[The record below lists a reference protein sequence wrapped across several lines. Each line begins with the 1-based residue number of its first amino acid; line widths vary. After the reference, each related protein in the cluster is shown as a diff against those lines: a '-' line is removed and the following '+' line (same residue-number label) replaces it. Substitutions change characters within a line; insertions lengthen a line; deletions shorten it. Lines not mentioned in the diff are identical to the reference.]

1 VNRRLNIVGFLIAL
15 VLGFPGLA
23 LGLEWS
29 GTVTGKAS
37 YQFDTSDFDYGVT
50 VNALSTLDMGEGY
63 YLHADLSLK
72 YQDENN
78 FRPFRLNELYLQ
90 GSNAPWD
97 RVDFKAGFLELT
109 WGASDVLSPVDVLNP
124 RPFSLSMDSESFK
137 DKIPVPAVDV
147 EWYFSDTWSLE
158 LFYQPY
164 FMSNFVPSFV
174 KEQMILGSLASFLPL
189 VPEQTSVTIEETA
202 PAVDFLSPIWAV
214 RTRGSVG
221 NFDVALSFQS
231 GYYLSSF
238 PYRID
243 VTQGEDGSTS
253 LAVLSGYPRRSILG
267 LEFQGFIEGLE
278 GVTVRGDLAW
288 VFPEP
293 WIQQIFVNGSPVSTA
308 SILDEPYWKAS
319 LGIDYTHE
327 NFYINLNY
335 LLGNPFEE
343 GENISPYL
351 YLVTNWESEDGKWKP
366 FWNSVLSL
374 SDGSM
379 VNILGV
385 EYKPKENWTTSLSY
399 SVSSGAPQSRLGGLS
414 DGIFLEVKYS
424 F

>member
-1 VNRRLNIVGFLIAL
+1 MSQKLNLVGFLIVFVLGLPGL
-15 VLGFPGLA
+15 VLGM
-23 LGLEWS
+23 EWS

-37 YQFDTSDFDYGVT
+37 YQFEPSDFDYGVT

-63 YLHADLSLK
+63 YLHLDLSLK

-78 FRPFRLNELYLQ
+78 LRPFRLNELYLQ

-97 RVDFKAGFLELT
+97 RVDFKAGLLELT

-137 DKIPVPAVDV
+137 EKIPVPAVDV
-147 EWYFSDTWSLE
+147 EWYFSDAWSLE

-164 FMSNFVPSFV
+164 FVSNFVPSFV
-174 KEQMILGSLASFLPL
+174 KEQMILGSLSAAIPLPESTM
-189 VPEQTSVTIEETA
+189 VHIEELA
-202 PAVDFLSPIWAV
+202 PSVGFFSPIWAV

-221 NFDVALSFQS
+221 NFDLALSFQN
-231 GYYLSSF
+231 GDYLSSF
-238 PYRID
+238 PYRTE
-243 VTQGEDGSTS
+243 VTIGEDGS
-253 LAVLSGYPRRSILG
+253 AGVKVHSGYPRRSILG

-288 VFPEP
+288 IFPEQ
-293 WIQQIFVNGSPVSTA
+293 WTQELFLNGSLVSTIPVLEE
-308 SILDEPYWKAS
+308 SYWKAS

-327 NFYINLNY
+327 NFYVNLNY

-343 GENISPYL
+343 GRDVSPYL
-351 YLVTNWESEDGKWKP
+351 YLVTNWESSDGKWKP
-366 FWNSVLSL
+366 FWNSILSL

-399 SVSSGAPQSRLGGLS
+399 SFSSGAPQSRLGDLS